1 MSLSRLTN
9 RLTDRASRA
18 VADFCYRCY
27 TAWANFRNPPPMYIH
42 RDNPGYLTFVPDL
55 PIREIRV
62 SQATT
67 LIVSTN
73 GALLEI
79 EHRGLSH
86 IHYKE
91 DDVPHS
97 VTLQWPPQ
105 L

>member
-1 MSLSRLTN
+1 
-9 RLTDRASRA
+9 
-18 VADFCYRCY
+18 
-27 TAWANFRNPPPMYIH
+27 
-42 RDNPGYLTFVPDL
+42 
-55 PIREIRV
+55 
-62 SQATT
+62 
-67 LIVSTN
+67 VSTN